1 MTHFTKAFL
10 SLTFLFAVACDQ
22 EDTHE
27 PSEQEL
33 AAVEAGGKGG
43 WMAKFDADGDGV
55 ISREEA
61 KGHKLEAKFADLDR
75 DGDGKL
81 TREELKA
88 MKGHRG
94 KHGGGHKDPEAR
106 AAKLLAKFDTNGDG
120 SISREEVGDHPRL
133 ADRFAEADSDK
144 DGKLSREELKALKG
158 HPGKGKH
165 GGHHRDP
172 SERAAMLM
180 AKLDVNSDGALSSDE
195 VAEHPFLAHKF
206 AAADSDGNG
215 KLSRE
220 ELIAFK
226 PEPRGER
233 RRGPRGE

>member
-1 MTHFTKAFL
+1 MTHITKAFL
-10 SLTFLFAVACDQ
+10 SLTLLFVACDK
-22 EDTHE
+22 EETEE

-33 AAVEAGGKGG
+33 AAVEAGHKGG

-94 KHGGGHKDPEAR
+94 KHGGWHKDPEAR
-106 AAKLLAKFDTNGDG
+106 AAKLLAKFDADGDG
-120 SISREEVGDHPRL
+120 SISREEVGEHPRL
-133 ADRFAEADSDK
+133 ADRFADADSDK

-165 GGHHRDP
+165 GGHHKDP
-172 SERAAMLM
+172 AERAAWLL
-180 AKLDVNSDGALSSDE
+180 AKLDANSDGALSADE
-195 VAEHPFLAHKF
+195 VGDHGHLAAKF
-206 AAADSDGNG
+206 AEADGDSDG
-215 KLSRE
+215 KLTRD
-220 ELIAFK
+220 ELVAFK
-226 PEPRGER
+226 AAHHGEK